1 MPTLTL
7 SEKGNTQLQQLSK
20 KRKAEDSTI
29 NSKKNIAEELID
41 KAHKR
46 EVKSWVHIIQNSK
59 SGNM

>member
-46 EVKSWVHIIQNSK
+46 EVKS
-59 SGNM
+59 